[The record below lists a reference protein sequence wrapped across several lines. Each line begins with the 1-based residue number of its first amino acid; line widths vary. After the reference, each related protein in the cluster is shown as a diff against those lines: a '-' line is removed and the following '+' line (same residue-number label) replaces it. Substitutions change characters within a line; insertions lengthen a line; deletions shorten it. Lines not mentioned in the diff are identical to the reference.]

1 MYEYEVVSADAHIE
15 APPTRWT
22 DRLPAALR
30 DQAPT
35 VVEMPDG
42 GQGVAL
48 GDERVPLGLTITG
61 GLTYDQFR
69 QKGLRYDDDPPGTGQ
84 PAQRIAEQDR
94 DGVDAEVLFSTV
106 IATMFTKMQD
116 PELIGACVRAY
127 NDWLDEFCSYDPDRL
142 FGIALMPFNG
152 VRPAVEELERVA
164 AKPGIRGVHLL
175 KFPSGDSYLSRED
188 DEFWSVANDLSVP
201 IIAHHNFGGDDKA
214 KSHPMSGMKEKAL
227 EIAGGA
233 DLAMFAWLLT
243 CDLPMPTLP
252 ILTVEQLFLS
262 GTLDKYPNLRFHFAE
277 TGIGW
282 LPYWLE
288 QMEDRFDRHRFWANV
303 ELPRRPLQY
312 FRDHFTFSFQEDH
325 AGVALRHSIG
335 IDNICWANDFPHS
348 VGDWPWSN
356 EVRARQFNG
365 LPIDEVRK
373 IQGLNIAAQLGVI
386 TPAEKAELA
395 ARPLKNPLD
404 QTPPTR
410 GARRIPAGV

>member
-1 MYEYEVVSADAHIE
+1 
-15 APPTRWT
+15 
-22 DRLPAALR
+22 
-30 DQAPT
+30 
-35 VVEMPDG
+35 
-42 GQGVAL
+42 
-48 GDERVPLGLTITG
+48 
-61 GLTYDQFR
+61 
-69 QKGLRYDDDPPGTGQ
+69 
-84 PAQRIAEQDR
+84 
-94 DGVDAEVLFSTV
+94 
-106 IATMFTKMQD
+106 
-116 PELIGACVRAY
+116 
-127 NDWLDEFCSYDPDRL
+127 
-142 FGIALMPFNG
+142 
-152 VRPAVEELERVA
+152 
-164 AKPGIRGVHLL
+164 L

>member
-1 MYEYEVVSADAHIE
+1 MYEYEVISADAHIE

-22 DRLPAALR
+22 DRLPADLR
-30 DQAPT
+30 DEAPQ

-48 GDERVPLGLTITG
+48 GDEAVPLGLTITG
-61 GLTYDQFR
+61 GLNYDQFR
-69 QKGLRYDDDPPGTGQ
+69 QKGLRYDDDPPGTGE
-84 PAQRIAEQDR
+84 PSQRLAEQDR
-94 DGVDAEVLFSTV
+94 DGIDAEVLFSTV
-106 IATMFTKMQD
+106 VATMFTKMQD
-116 PELIGACVRAY
+116 PTLIMACVRAY
-127 NDWLDEFCSYDPDRL
+127 NDWLADFCSHDPNRL
-142 FGIALMPFNG
+142 FGMALIPFDG
-152 VRPAVEELERVA
+152 VRQATEELERVS
-164 AKPGIRGVHLL
+164 AKTGIRGVHLL
-175 KFPSGDSYLSRED
+175 KFPSGDSYLSQAD
-188 DEFWSVANDLSVP
+188 DEFWAVANDRKMA

-214 KSHPMSGMKEKAL
+214 KSHPMAGMKEKAL

-262 GTLDKYPNLRFHFAE
+262 GTLDKFPNLRFHFAE

-288 QMEDRFDRHRFWANV
+288 QMEDRYDRHRFWAKV

-325 AGVALRHSIG
+325 AGVALRHAIG
-335 IDNICWANDFPHS
+335 IDNICWAHDFPHS
-348 VGDWPWSN
+348 VGDWPWSRD
-356 EVRARQFNG
+356 VRARQFSG

-373 IQGLNIAAQLGVI
+373 MQGLNIAAQLGVI
-386 TPAEKAELA
+386 SAEEKADLA
-395 ARPLKNPLD
+395 SRPLKNPLESS
-404 QTPPTR
+404 PPER